1 MADTRSVI
9 RNLGKSV
16 AYSTLDVLR
25 PAAPNIFS
33 AADTIKTGFY
43 DLQDFISKNKAKI
56 PQQVSRDEI
65 RSSARRLIDDTIRDI
80 KRGNLSLGDLMDDD
94 FDSMF
99 DNYDFGD
106 DTSEPSDTSEEK
118 DTTVPTSLIS
128 KDAQL
133 TSESVITG
141 AKAQLEGMQIM
152 TDTLSKTQLKSS
164 QYQTRILHETILSS
178 TGAIMNTMNRMDSRL
193 VSINNNIA
201 LLVKAQ
207 EGQSTTNQ
215 AMLRFFDQINRR
227 MDDMEKRANA
237 RQQRQNSY
245 RRDAGIDLM
254 LGDGF
259 DMEAYKK
266 VVKKNFDSSVFGMA
280 SAMLPM
286 LGMLPEMMGAGGK
299 FQPQKFALEAL
310 LRLAI
315 PKSARRSIEQ
325 SDMFIS
331 NTVKNKLLELG
342 KKKYDDSLTGLIG
355 QIFGIDMKTSKSMR
369 FDDFKRGEM
378 SWNGESQKVLTQI
391 IPKQLA
397 EIKAAILN
405 SYSDKYIEPEYYDA
419 NSGRMMKKSDIM
431 KVATQQRRR
440 ALESPFANLLNPYGS
455 LDTRDQRTARM
466 WQVATDQEKQQI
478 EKLINDAISSGSG
491 ITQSMKQEI
500 YTRYLGIIR
509 RMQENGE
516 TVTKGDVDRIVE
528 KINKAA
534 NIALVNDMETAK
546 RFSST
551 TSAISQIL
559 MDAADPMTGKVDL
572 DKIKRESIRVIQSNA
587 GSGGI
592 YTRTGQST
600 ETMTDYEKQ
609 RAEYM
614 DTQLTS
620 MNSHLQNMVNS
631 QNRVVST
638 FGKAMNALVNAW
650 NGVGRS
656 SIMADKIEEGTHKFY
671 IKTTGLNDD
680 YPDAE
685 KLADALET
693 MATTI
698 GGGTTPAAPTSTKKG
713 KKGKKKGRTPA
724 SSAASPV
731 SPSEFNSIA
740 GGSGP
745 QMHHIINANQAYMAA
760 TGQIEDAQD
769 KTADA
774 TEKTADILEKT
785 LGKDGS
791 ITKFYNEKIKDT
803 SVGKTIEKAKRAS
816 KDYMTDLWNKP
827 YTDEKTGKT
836 YPSIKDHLLTGVGEA
851 TDALSTMILGED
863 ADKVE
868 DKKTAAKDKAKSILK
883 NLNEA
888 MRKHAP
894 KILAG
899 GIAGGALTLGANI
912 LSGGNLGLIGN
923 LFLPGS
929 AIGGAIL
936 GMGLTI
942 ASQSDTFKSFM
953 FGEKDDDGKRQGGL
967 IKKEW
972 MDSVKKAAPTMAK
985 GAAVGGIL
993 GAAGSAAGLSMGFIP
1008 SLLLPGGALGGM
1020 ILGSAAGIAL
1030 KSDRIQKVLFGEKD
1044 EDGKRTGSI
1053 LSNAYNKVTQ
1063 NIQKF
1068 TSGKGGT
1075 LAKRMLAGAGVGLLG
1090 SATIGQ
1096 MGVLGSMATAGG
1108 PIGAAILGGA
1118 IGIASVG
1125 DKFNSLLFGTT
1136 EVDKEGNEKKRKNG
1150 LIDKFQTLVET
1161 QFLQPIGRGF
1171 MNTAEE
1177 FMAWSKMK
1185 IEVPF
1190 RQAFGPILDGFT
1202 ALKDDVKDGVHTM
1215 FDKVTNGLTSAIKFA
1230 FSPITKIAT
1239 KALSVTGKALGNVAK
1254 MGLYGAGAMVSA
1266 PLQMLSFLTGG
1277 KRRKEMK
1284 NFNNWANANKDQFLG
1299 DNASISDRFGWAL
1312 SSLPGMFGLVMGEGR
1327 QSALEKYAEDE
1338 AWQYRYNSDG
1348 SLMLDE
1354 NDNPIK
1360 ISKDQRNN
1368 LGWMT
1373 AFLDRKK
1380 YKQNYKT
1387 IKARN
1392 ADYNKLGKRA
1402 QKWARE
1408 DGYVSDRTYS
1418 DEEFADRTKWL
1429 ARRGIEI
1436 KDQDELREFIFNN
1449 NAWRSKREN
1458 PSVLKEEVA
1467 VEKQRQD
1474 VSTIKDVIIEIKD
1487 NIIHGVKVAEETKET
1502 VTQIPSEIGDEV
1514 EDAARY
1520 KAAAEKK
1527 SATQSVITGL
1537 SSQMEEDETDSTI
1550 KEVAAETT
1558 KDEKKGGILSVLG
1571 DFAKNLLSNP
1581 LALAAA
1587 AGAVLAIPG
1596 VGNLIKNLISNLVPK
1611 AVNAA
1616 KTGLTDTMG
1625 LTAENTDQRVAGV
1638 DENGEKI
1645 IVKNSQLNP
1654 EKAAFNIAGVLAH
1667 KAKAAVTAFGE
1678 TVVKSADDLIEKVAN
1693 VSGKTLT
1700 SKEAVEVVATQ
1711 KSKFLDWLTKFGNFF
1726 HTTAEKVLK
1735 KNAGS
1740 KLGKMLKWIDNF
1752 FSSAS
1757 QKITDKIVKR
1767 YSGKLTAAVAEG
1779 TAKDAS
1785 RFTPLNV
1792 ITGLY
1797 DGFVIL
1803 KAAVQAEKL
1812 FDVNKD
1818 ALDWKMRLISS
1829 IFAAILETNTWGLV
1843 ATVFLEVFKA
1853 IGLPDF
1859 QKIIATNLYILFSGG
1874 SDSEE
1879 SKALLQAQ
1887 RDIEQEVKNYN
1898 DANNTNMSVDAY
1910 RDMKS
1915 KDQGWWQGV
1924 KNFFTGKE
1932 AKDYSQYE
1940 VTHSTVGSG
1949 ASSSRQGMGAVG
1961 YGMSQYDPRWANR
1974 VIGRLPNGQ
1983 LSTMA
1988 DGGCGP
1994 TALANASA
2002 ALGRGVSPGM
2012 VGSFAAANGYI
2023 SNGGANAA
2031 LFDQGANAF
2040 GLTSSRIGSPDD
2052 IKRSLMNGQPVILS
2066 GKAAGYGTPYTGVGH
2081 IVTATGMDKS
2091 GRVIVQDPRYGA
2103 PQRYSVNELTRGMT
2117 NGWSMRPVGYGVLDG
2132 LGSAF
2137 NSVVNQISQSLFGTN
2152 YTTEGD
2158 VSDQAAT
2165 GGSSTNLSASG
2176 GYKTYSATES
2186 TDRIWKYLKSLGY
2199 TDAAIAGIM
2208 GCWQIESHN
2217 SANVFEGYYLNGAK
2231 QREFEKIFANN
2242 TNLNEFMN
2250 NVLIPAYKK
2259 SNISINTNAYKGS
2272 DGNYYPGLGLAQW
2285 TGPRAYSLFTWA
2297 NSQGKDWRDLDTQL
2311 AYFAKEANDRGLKSK
2326 LNAAT
2331 SAADGARLALDNY
2344 EMYPGWSN
2352 TKTGQKQL
2360 ADRTTQANAIFGKY
2374 ATVGRGGGRK
2384 PVGYGL
2390 FDTLT
2395 GAFTDVANQISQ
2407 SIFGVDYTSSG
2418 GVSGDGSTV
2427 GGTSYAPVPGA
2438 NVKQSQLVNF
2448 LRSRQ
2453 GTLGYSQTTE
2463 QDPDLQST
2471 NPKYS
2476 SCAATVGW
2484 AYKNV
2489 IGGDF
2494 KTNKMSA
2501 GSYTQSQDPRFT
2513 TVYKSGITES
2523 GTGTGSIDESVLQPG
2538 DVLYYRRN
2546 SSPRKYKI
2554 GHTEMYIGDGK
2565 RIGHGGGSDG
2575 KTFGPT
2581 IKDLSRDASNIVMAR
2596 RYNEFIDPSI
2606 GQGTGRPIG
2615 FGADFTSS
2623 TPRAFR
2629 GNVGFG
2635 GNYRVNVDQSG
2646 VESRLDRL
2654 ITLME
2659 SIDRKTPAGK
2669 AGPVGRGGDVTI
2681 NAQQQPQVIVKESDK
2696 SSTSKASSGAMKNS
2710 GLRNKHM
2717 QFAAK
2722 K

>member
-106 DTSEPSDTSEEK
+106 DNSEPSDTSEEK
-118 DTTVPTSLIS
+118 ETTVPTSLIS

-152 TDTLSKTQLKSS
+152 TDTLSKTQLKSA

-259 DMEAYKK
+259 DIEAYKK

-280 SAMLPM
+280 GAMLPM

-342 KKKYDDSLTGLIG
+342 KRKYEDSFTGLIG

-378 SWNGESQKVLTQI
+378 SWNGEGQKVLTQI

-431 KVATQQRRR
+431 KVATQQRRQ

-559 MDAADPMTGKVDL
+559 MDSADPMTGKVDL

-600 ETMTDYEKQ
+600 ETMTEYEKQ
-609 RAEYM
+609 RAGYM

-671 IKTTGLNDD
+671 IKTTGLNDE

-685 KLADALET
+685 KLADALDT

-698 GGGTTPAAPTSTKKG
+698 GGNTATVAEAAVTSPTNKRKKKG
-713 KKGKKKGRTPA
+713 KRGRTPA
-724 SSAASPV
+724 SSAAAPI

-740 GGSGP
+740 GGNGP
-745 QMHHIINANQAYMAA
+745 QSNHNINANQDYLKNS
-760 TGQIEDAQD
+760 GQIEDAQD

-774 TEKTADILEKT
+774 TEKTYGLLEKT

-791 ITKFYNEKIKDT
+791 IAKFYNEKIKDT
-803 SVGKTIEKAKRAS
+803 SVGKTIEKAKQSS
-816 KDYMTDLWNKP
+816 KDFVSDLWNKP
-827 YTDEKTGKT
+827 YYDEKTGKT

-851 TDALSTMILGED
+851 TDALSTMILGDD

-868 DKKTAAKDKAKSILK
+868 DKKAAAKDKAKNILK
-883 NLNEA
+883 DLNAA

-899 GIAGGALTLGANI
+899 GIAGGALSLGANV

-942 ASQSDTFKSFM
+942 ASQSDTFKNFM

-1020 ILGSAAGIAL
+1020 LLGSAAGIAL

-1096 MGVLGSMATAGG
+1096 MGILGSMATAGG
-1108 PIGAAILGGA
+1108 PIGAAVLGGA

-1136 EVDKEGNEKKRKNG
+1136 EVDAEGNEKKRKNG
-1150 LIDKFQTLVET
+1150 LIDKFQTMVET

-1215 FDKVTNGLTSAIKFA
+1215 LDKVTNGLTSAIKFA

-1392 ADYNKLGKRA
+1392 ADYDKLGKRA

-1408 DGYVSDRTYS
+1408 DGFVSDRTYS

-1449 NAWRSKREN
+1449 NAWRNKREN

-1487 NIIHGVKVAEETKET
+1487 NIIHGVKVAEETKES

-1514 EDAARY
+1514 EDAARN

-1527 SATQSVITGL
+1527 AATQSVITGL
-1537 SSQMEEDETDSTI
+1537 SSQMEEKETDSAIQT
-1550 KEVAAETT
+1550 VAAETT
-1558 KDEKKGGILSVLG
+1558 GEKKGGILSILG
-1571 DFAKNLLSNP
+1571 DFAGKILGNP

-1596 VGNLIKNLISNLVPK
+1596 VSNLIKNVIGGVGDIAKK
-1611 AVNAA
+1611 AFGVYTDAA
-1616 KTGLTDTMG
+1616 G
-1625 LTAENTDQRVAGV
+1625 LTANNSDKRVSGV
-1638 DENGEKI
+1638 DENGNKQ
-1645 IVKNSQLNP
+1645 IVTNP
-1654 EKAAFNIAGVLAH
+1654 
-1667 KAKAAVTAFGE
+1667 
-1678 TVVKSADDLIEKVAN
+1678 D
-1693 VSGKTLT
+1693 LT
-1700 SKEAVEVVATQ
+1700 SKVVQAGTGIALTTATSVSKSVVTAAADVMAKQGIKDAATAVATAATQ
-1711 KSKFLDWLTKFGNFF
+1711 KSGFLKTIEGFANMF
-1726 HTTAEKVLK
+1726 HAAAKKVLA

-1740 KLGKMLKWIDNF
+1740 KLGKMLSCIDDF
-1752 FSSAS
+1752 FSKVYV
-1757 QKITDKIVKR
+1757 KITDKIVAKFAP
-1767 YSGKLTAAVAEG
+1767 KLAAATGAGTAASAVG
-1779 TAKDAS
+1779 M
-1785 RFTPLNV
+1785 TPAAVLKW
-1792 ITGLY
+1792 IY
-1797 DGFVIL
+1797 DGLVAL
-1803 KAAVQAEKL
+1803 KGAVQAERL

-1818 ALDWKMRLISS
+1818 DLDWKMRLISS
-1829 IFAAILETNTWGLV
+1829 IYELLTGTNAPGMIF
-1843 ATVFLEVFKA
+1843 TVVCEIVKA
-1853 IGLPDF
+1853 CGLPDLP
-1859 QKIIATNLYILFSGG
+1859 KTIATNIYIAFSDAADG
-1874 SDSEE
+1874 E
-1879 SKALLQAQ
+1879 ALRQAQ
-1887 RDIEQEVKNYN
+1887 ADFEQEVKNYN
-1898 DANNTNMSVDAY
+1898 EANGTSMSVDAY
-1910 RDMKS
+1910 RDMKT
-1915 KDQGWWQGV
+1915 KDQGWWSGV
-1924 KNFFTGKE
+1924 KNFFTGK
-1932 AKDYSQYE
+1932 KSTDYSQYE

-1949 ASSSRQGMGAVG
+1949 AGSTRQGMGAVG

-2103 PQRYSVNELTRGMT
+2103 PQKYSVNELTRGMT
-2117 NGWSMRPVGYGVLDG
+2117 NGWSMSPVGYGVLDG

-2137 NSVVNQISQSLFGTN
+2137 NNVVNQISQSLFGTN

-2158 VSDQAAT
+2158 VSDQAAA
-2165 GGSSTNLSASG
+2165 GGSSANLSASG
-2176 GYKTYSATES
+2176 GYKTYTATES

-2231 QREFEKIFANN
+2231 QRGFEKIFANN

-2360 ADRTTQANAIFGKY
+2360 ADRTAQANAIFGKY
-2374 ATVGRGGGRK
+2374 GTMIGRGGGRK

-2395 GAFTDVANQISQ
+2395 GAFSDVANQISQ

-2418 GVSGDGSTV
+2418 GVSGDGSTMV

-2438 NVKQSQLVNF
+2438 NAKQSQLVNF

-2453 GTLGYSQTTE
+2453 GTLGYSQVTE
-2463 QDPDLQST
+2463 QDPDLQNT

-2615 FGADFTSS
+2615 FGADFTTQ

-2635 GNYRVNVDQSG
+2635 GNYRINVDQSG

-2669 AGPVGRGGDVTI
+2669 AGPIGRGGDVTI
-2681 NAQQQPQVIVKESDK
+2681 NAQQQPQVIVKEADRGSG
-2696 SSTSKASSGAMKNS
+2696 SKASSGAMKNS